1 MLDYLLMRRAWTK
14 LSLLSD
20 AVSRLNLIARARTIC
35 WAHFCPAKAGWMTRS
50 DRCGAP
56 QSWSARY
63 EVYRAHLGN
72 LYLGLD
78 QPELAEAVF
87 LDAVGLAPANAALHR
102 GLSQALRRQNRLD
115 EAMVAAQR
123 AMTLNHE

>member
-1 MLDYLLMRRAWTK
+1 
-14 LSLLSD
+14 
-20 AVSRLNLIARARTIC
+20 
-35 WAHFCPAKAGWMTRS
+35 MTRS

-56 QSWSARY
+56 QSWSQRMRY
-63 EVYRAHLGN
+63 IGLISATCL
-72 LYLGLD
+72 LGLD

-123 AMTLNHE
+123 AMTLNSE